1 MPPSISFEK
10 VNLVNLDAGVLPH
23 SAPRAK
29 SRRDR
34 SGSGARSVVTRVE
47 IGPLPARDR
56 SHSVPRS
63 VVLPVRGCGV
73 SKHLGQVACFRC
85 ASPPVGW
92 FSGLGSDESGHAVSG
107 RLRRHPHVPGEVDSA
122 HSRALG
128 VGGNRGIMR
137 NSYLS
142 SGNGPAPMCTD
153 PLTAHGSPTT
163 IRDDRQ
169 KSASFQQEPAP
180 ALRRSRS
187 PMCNIETTDTRQAHS
202 LRPALRSVR
211 FGPANSTSRRARRA
225 RGRKLHAAHLR
236 TAGEQQARGT
246 GPISTRKW
254 TDLGEGGGWG
264 KVSRRREGEARGVHR
279 SADTAVA
286 RPVVA
291 GFVPR
296 S

>member
-56 SHSVPRS
+56 SYSVSRS

-187 PMCNIETTDTRQAHS
+187 PMCNIEDNRTHRAHPP
-202 LRPALRSVR
+202 RFAPKSVR
-211 FGPANSTSRRARRA
+211 FR
-225 RGRKLHAAHLR
+225 L
-236 TAGEQQARGT
+236 EI
-246 GPISTRKW
+246 GPIQP
-254 TDLGEGGGWG
+254 G
-264 KVSRRREGEARGVHR
+264 
-279 SADTAVA
+279 
-286 RPVVA
+286 
-291 GFVPR
+291 
-296 S
+296 